1 MKSIFRRSLAFLL
14 CMLVASSSSV
24 FAIESESEYSA
35 DLSIT
40 EDVFP
45 DPIFRQWLMDPSN
58 LNGAGADGVFT
69 QAELADILS
78 INVSNLGISSLE
90 GIEVFYALEQLS
102 CNDNQLT
109 ELDVRQNRSLR
120 YLYCES
126 NRISSLDVFGLDQL
140 IALFCEH
147 NHMTSIKLAGCTA
160 LEIIY
165 CRSNDLTSVDF
176 STNTNLKFIETFDN
190 RLTEI
195 DLSMLKKLEF
205 VHLDHNRFTHLD
217 LSHNPNL
224 TGDGSGFVAKNNYLE
239 TLTLPNRPGQY
250 VDWDVYLEQNPQT
263 GHDRVE
269 WYYDF
274 QYTDPV
280 EELTPADGR
289 TLYAKWLPND
299 YTIHFDA
306 AGGFGSMGS
315 LAAVWDV
322 PITLSPQTFRRTG
335 YTFRHWESSINGKTY
350 PDEAQVTNLSGKT
363 QGSQVTLYA
372 RWTPI
377 TYTVAFNAGNGSGSM
392 GPKTYTYDQ
401 EKALPP
407 CTLTAPAGLEFVGW
421 ARKAGGPVVFRDQDP
436 IQNLSSTQ
444 DEVVTLYAVW
454 GTPVLNKYLDKLDAI
469 YGRYDSSDYTAQDWV
484 TLEGL
489 YHQAMEDLV
498 AAANEE
504 AMSRICADA
513 EQSMAG
519 VFTQSQRAQTVL
531 TLWQQSNQEVLDLV
545 DRGAVQESNA
555 QSLFTS
561 ARDAG
566 DSLSADF
573 VAQHTD
579 LTNPAD
585 QTLLAQLARDA
596 AQSQLSGLD
605 RLAAAAEWAAALD
618 GLSLRPMS
626 EVTSQAVSAYQTAVA
641 EANDHITQLHE
652 DLTRSLQDRA
662 ALALCKQQSTDALRT
677 VYQGYDLTQ
686 YSESAQAQLESI
698 WHQATLSMEAAAS
711 ESSVITLLD
720 TALKDLQS
728 VPVQTQPGGGSGG
741 DSGESGGGDTGSGG
755 SGGDSGESGGGS
767 SGSGG
772 SSGGSGGG
780 SSGGGSGGSTEK
792 PVTPPDTPEQQPAW
806 ENPYSDVPSDAW
818 YYASVEYV
826 SSNGIMNGY
835 ADGTFGPERKL
846 SRAHLAQLLY
856 NLENRPDTAH
866 VRYTDIE
873 AGAWYETAI
882 SWATEAGILTGYDD
896 GSVRPNASITRQQLA
911 AMLYRYAQYKGRDV
925 TQQTDLSGYRD
936 AAQIAPYALEVMQ
949 WANAA
954 GILNGSGDALLP
966 GSTAT
971 RAQTAA
977 MLTRFCTGNS

>member
-1 MKSIFRRSLAFLL
+1 MKPKFRRGLAALL
-14 CMLVASSSSV
+14 CVLIAGQLPLFAS
-24 FAIESESEYSA
+24 ASERSA
-35 DLSIT
+35 DISIT
-40 EDVFP
+40 EDMFP
-45 DPIFRQWLMDPSN
+45 DPIFRQWLTNPSN
-58 LNGAGADGVFT
+58 LNGAGADAVLT
-69 QAELADILS
+69 QEELGEIRS
-78 INVSNLGISSLE
+78 IVVSNLGISSLE

-102 CNDNQLT
+102 CNDNALT

-120 YLYCES
+120 YLQCDS
-126 NRISSLDVFGLDQL
+126 NRISSLDVSGLDQL
-140 IALFCEH
+140 NALFCEH
-147 NHMTSIKLAGCTA
+147 NHMTSINLAGCTA

-195 DLSMLKKLEF
+195 DLSPLKKLEF
-205 VHLDHNRFTHLD
+205 VHLDHNRFKHLD

-269 WYYDF
+269 WYYDS
-274 QYTDPV
+274 QYTNPV

-289 TLYAKWLPND
+289 TLFAKWLPND
-299 YTIHFDA
+299 YTIRFDA
-306 AGGFGSMGS
+306 GGGFGSMAS
-315 LAAVWDV
+315 VAAVWDTPV
-322 PITLSPQTFRRTG
+322 TLPAQTFRRTG

-363 QGSQVTLYA
+363 QDSRVTLYA

-377 TYTVAFNAGNGSGSM
+377 TYTVAFNAGMGSGSM
-392 GPKTYTYDQ
+392 EPTTYTYDQ
-401 EKALPP
+401 EKALPS

-421 ARKAGGPVVFRDQDP
+421 ARKASGPVVFRNQDP
-436 IQNLSSTQ
+436 IQNLSSNQ

-454 GTPVLNKYLDKLDAI
+454 GTPVLNQYLARLDKI
-469 YGRYDSSDYTAQDWV
+469 YSRYDSSDYTAQDWN
-484 TLEGL
+484 TLEAL
-489 YHQAMEDLV
+489 YHQATQDLV
-498 AAANEE
+498 AAGNED
-504 AMSRICADA
+504 AMVRICADA
-513 EQSMAG
+513 EQAMAG
-519 VFTQSQRAQTVL
+519 VSTLPQRTQTVL
-531 TLWQQSNQEVLDLV
+531 NLWQQSNQEVLDLV

-555 QSLFTS
+555 QLLFTA

-566 DSLSADF
+566 DALSADF

-579 LTNPAD
+579 LTIPAD
-585 QTLLAQLARDA
+585 QTLLAQLARNT

-626 EVTSQAVSAYQTAVA
+626 EVTSQTVSAYQTAVA
-641 EANDHITQLHE
+641 NANDYTAQLHE

-677 VYQGYDLTQ
+677 AYQGYDLTQ
-686 YSESAQAQLESI
+686 YSESARAQLESI
-698 WHQATLSMEAAAS
+698 WSQATRSMESAAS
-711 ESSVITLLD
+711 ESNVIALLD
-720 TALKDLQS
+720 AALKDLLS

-741 DSGESGGGDTGSGG
+741 DSGETGGGDTGSGG
-755 SGGDSGESGGGS
+755 SGGE
-767 SGSGG
+767 SGG

-780 SSGGGSGGSTEK
+780 SSGGGGGSSSGGGGGSTEK
-792 PVTPPDTPEQQPAW
+792 PVTPPDTPEQQPTW
-806 ENPYSDVPSDAW
+806 ENPYTDVASDAW

-835 ADGTFGPERKL
+835 ADGTFGPDRKL

-866 VRYTDIE
+866 ARYPDME

-882 SWATEAGILTGYDD
+882 SWATEVGILTGYDD

-911 AMLYRYAQYKGRDV
+911 AMLYRYAQYKGHDV
-925 TQQTDLSGYRD
+925 TQQADLSGYRD
-936 AAQIAPYALEVMQ
+936 AAQIAPYALDAMQ

-954 GILNGSGDALLP
+954 GILNGSEDALLP
-966 GSTAT
+966 GNTAT

-977 MLTRFCTGNS
+977 MLTRFCTGES